1 MRDCIKGSQ
10 HKKIAN
16 HCSLMLTEVI
26 ISHVCGIEETPL
38 QSAIAV
44 CHVEASGQSYQNE
57 GGKFDL

>member
-1 MRDCIKGSQ
+1 
-10 HKKIAN
+10 
-16 HCSLMLTEVI
+16 MLTEVI